1 MRSENKNRKILPEVI
16 QELFCVWRLQQSL
29 TWRTLPQLSD
39 FFQTW
44 TGTVQTVVGGGDM
57 EGEQRLSTGW
67 CCFWLAAAIDD
78 KCPTD
83 HIQTQ
88 PQYIFKLYIRE
99 KPFVHQKQKHNPPP
113 PPHCGCGPEHPPPRQ
128 AGQLG
133 SYSCILTQRGF
144 VHWAV
149 GTDGKAGKAGKTRTI
164 QAAASPPLNVLES
177 CGSLDKSPWFNTE

>member
-44 TGTVQTVVGGGDM
+44 TGTVQAVVGGGDM
-57 EGEQRLSTGW
+57 EGEQRLGTGW

-83 HIQTQ
+83 YSQTQ

-99 KPFVHQKQKHNPPP
+99 KPFVHRKQKHNPPHLHTVAAVRSTPTP
-113 PPHCGCGPEHPPPRQ
+113 PSR
-128 AGQLG
+128 ATRKLQLH
-133 SYSCILTQRGF
+133 TDTEGF
-144 VHWAV
+144 
-149 GTDGKAGKAGKTRTI
+149 
-164 QAAASPPLNVLES
+164 
-177 CGSLDKSPWFNTE
+177 CSLGRWYWWKS